1 MRINRL
7 SLKNYRTFEDL
18 QIEFHNSYT
27 AICGQNDAGKSNIIL
42 ALQVLLGSQKSH
54 SHRRMFSKR
63 LSLENDFPKWIPEER
78 DKSIC
83 VSCELTIFSTHDAG
97 LHSFLVKWLDIPEG
111 KDILLTLTVSRKRKH
126 ANEVVIQFEKEKITG
141 FEKEKIIGFEKEK
154 ITGLKAQEVYAKL
167 KTAMIVHN
175 STEAGYMP
183 SFIRDGDLD
192 EFSVDHS
199 KELAEIGKKAS
210 NSLKRVAKIHKDEIT
225 GLLGRLS
232 REYKVGISLPDISI
246 NHLPYD
252 LTLGDSQ
259 IDVSLSEWGSGT
271 KNRTMI
277 LLALLKARKISQS
290 VTTSSKATPILVI
303 EEPES
308 FLHPSA
314 QAEFGR
320 VLQDLSSE
328 FKVQVISTTH
338 SPYMLS
344 RDKPESNILLKRKI
358 VRNRHLRGSQQCSTE
373 GENWMAPFSEILG
386 LSSNEFRPW
395 KELLFGNNESTLL
408 VEGITDKDYFEML
421 RGMEHGN
428 NRLKFEGTIF
438 AYGGSGAL
446 KSPMIINFIK
456 SRSKTSFI
464 TYDLDVESTI
474 KEKLERNGLVYKYD
488 FLGLGQN
495 KPGKRT
501 IEGLLPTVVL
511 EQVDREN
518 HDLVQQAIHGSL
530 NEKESAKNNLKQCY
544 LSKFMAE
551 CKPTAEW
558 FGEFYKAVK
567 IINAGLKVK

>member
-1 MRINRL
+1 MRINKL

-18 QIEFHNSYT
+18 QIGFPHSYT

-42 ALQVLLGSQKSH
+42 ALQILLGSQKTH
-54 SHRRMFSKR
+54 SHRRIFAKR
-63 LSLENDFPKWIPEER
+63 LSLENDFPKWISEE
-78 DKSIC
+78 KGKLIC

-97 LHSFLVKWLDIPEG
+97 LHSFLVKWLDIQEDKD
-111 KDILLTLTVSRKRKH
+111 KDILLTLKVSRTTRH
-126 ANEVVIQFEKEKITG
+126 SNEVIVQIKSGEFS
-141 FEKEKIIGFEKEK
+141 
-154 ITGLKAQEVYAKL
+154 GLKAQEVQAKL
-167 KTAMIVHN
+167 RTTMIVHN
-175 STEAGYMP
+175 STEAGYTP
-183 SFIRDGDLD
+183 SFIGDGDLD

-210 NSLKRVAKIHKDEIT
+210 NSLKRVAKIHKEEIT